1 MVLATS
7 QLPFESQLHHGILA
21 AKKAQPLKN
30 SLGRGQ
36 IYRAPLGCGSCSCV
50 IWPEFGC
57 VYYQALE
64 LESINADVFTPPD
77 AVAGKSQENKP
88 WLFWLFLPLDT
99 FQIMKVA
106 MLCCP
111 SNNDIALAN
120 AQKTVVMKI
129 ASEDVAECCLML
141 DTAGVMLGVGA
152 STGRALT
159 RAL

>member
-1 MVLATS
+1 MVLPTS

-30 SLGRGQ
+30 SLRRGQ
-36 IYRAPLGCGSCSCV
+36 IYRVRRGCRSCVCV

-106 MLCCP
+106 ILCCP

-120 AQKTVVMKI
+120 AQKTVVMMI
-129 ASEDVAECCLML
+129 ASQDVAECCLIL
-141 DTAGVMLGVGA
+141 DTAAADLGAGA
-152 STGRALT
+152 RLG
-159 RAL
+159 